1 MIIVKFPKNQD
12 FTPSLENIVLEKLQV
27 GIKLTPSL
35 LKVKSAPSR
44 NIILRHNSLIFWSGK
59 HILLASESYNFQNFT
74 TGRKKKEKSFDV
86 LTF

>member
-1 MIIVKFPKNQD
+1 MIKIVNTDGEHLHIFRMPRGISTKFLGKMGFMIIVKFPKNQD

-44 NIILRHNSLIFWSGK
+44 NIILRHNSLIF
-59 HILLASESYNFQNFT
+59 
-74 TGRKKKEKSFDV
+74 
-86 LTF
+86 